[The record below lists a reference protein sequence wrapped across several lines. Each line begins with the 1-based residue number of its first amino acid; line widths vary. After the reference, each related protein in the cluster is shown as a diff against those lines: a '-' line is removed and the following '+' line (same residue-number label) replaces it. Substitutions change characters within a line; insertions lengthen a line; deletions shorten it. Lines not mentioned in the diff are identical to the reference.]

1 MSASCETDQRKLS
14 GKNKVWILCIS
25 NCSFKWQDST
35 CEMEILFCKFKV
47 GYLQVVEEKAIGFKP
62 KCEFDAY
69 VCAHSPW
76 IHPLLLLYLL
86 FPLVFLLPLL
96 LRLLLLLLFLLCAN
110 VQSSRHL
117 CVYLCVGPKTDGFD
131 QKRLFLPPLAFLLA
145 PPAPIRLQDSR
156 NGKCCPARV
165 FAKAFERLS
174 SNSLENFRRELAF
187 VCRPLCPF
195 QHTDYLS
202 ILSSSL
208 S

>member
-1 MSASCETDQRKLS
+1 MGEVEGKTKRRMSASCETDQRKLS

-35 CEMEILFCKFKV
+35 CEMGILFCKFRV
-47 GYLQVVEEKAIGFKP
+47 GHLQVVEEKAIGFKP

-86 FPLVFLLPLL
+86 LPLVFLLPLL

-131 QKRLFLPPLAFLLA
+131 QKRLFLPPPCFPISPTRPN
-145 PPAPIRLQDSR
+145 PPSR
-156 NGKCCPARV
+156 
-165 FAKAFERLS
+165 F
-174 SNSLENFRRELAF
+174 
-187 VCRPLCPF
+187 
-195 QHTDYLS
+195 
-202 ILSSSL
+202 
-208 S
+208 

>member
-25 NCSFKWQDST
+25 NCSFKWQNST
-35 CEMEILFCKFKV
+35 CEMGILFCKFKV

-76 IHPLLLLYLL
+76 THPLLLLYLL
-86 FPLVFLLPLL
+86 LPLVFLLPLL

-145 PPAPIRLQDSR
+145 PQSAQILRFPNVVHKCLANPALWTSHQTVWELLL
-156 NGKCCPARV
+156 NTVKV
-165 FAKAFERLS
+165 FAEVL
-174 SNSLENFRRELAF
+174 L
-187 VCRPLCPF
+187 
-195 QHTDYLS
+195 
-202 ILSSSL
+202 
-208 S
+208 